1 MGNLPI
7 NGNLPI
13 EAKGIPNIGWSNS
26 QYRLQDLPVVGIATV
41 FTLDSIVCTYN
52 HITVWVSLKLGEGHI
67 LSTSLQPSTIEVYNK
82 SLYFFPLFLEIYRRV
97 LHLWRRSVGKCER
110 YFKCDCLSI
119 FVRSLQKWNQILQLL
134 WLQRRW
140 EKLPSSFVIK

>member
-41 FTLDSIVCTYN
+41 FTLASIVCTYN
-52 HITVWVSLKLGEGHI
+52 HITVNTCGCILLLVLIEGSLISFRLI
-67 LSTSLQPSTIEVYNK
+67 SL
-82 SLYFFPLFLEIYRRV
+82 
-97 LHLWRRSVGKCER
+97 
-110 YFKCDCLSI
+110 
-119 FVRSLQKWNQILQLL
+119 
-134 WLQRRW
+134 
-140 EKLPSSFVIK
+140 